1 MNNQDFIYVIATPN
15 YFDSSIIYTT
25 IIDLNYAPI
34 GKDKMYGYLNHNRL
48 YPNVSLNR
56 NFERY
61 CCDLTKTSAQ
71 LQAMYKKWDE
81 EMRSEGEKKINDCK
95 RYFKSRLTSCS
106 EEDISRVAMMI
117 SNDFKNVQIKQK

>member
-34 GKDKMYGYLNHNRL
+34 GKDKMFGYLNHNRL
-48 YPNVSLNR
+48 YPNVSLNK

-71 LQAMYKKWDE
+71 LQAMYKKGDE

-95 RYFKSRLTSCS
+95 RYFKARLTSCS

>member
-34 GKDKMYGYLNHNRL
+34 GKDKMFGYLNHNRL
-48 YPNVSLNR
+48 YPNVSLNK

-61 CCDLTKTSAQ
+61 
-71 LQAMYKKWDE
+71 
-81 EMRSEGEKKINDCK
+81 
-95 RYFKSRLTSCS
+95 
-106 EEDISRVAMMI
+106 
-117 SNDFKNVQIKQK
+117 